1 MNYRKLLSLI
11 LLVASLFTADV
22 NAQARPR
29 PTRPRSTRTP
39 TTKPTARA
47 GNTAKVEFDLLY
59 DFSLQAIPSKLTF
72 VAIVPQTIPG
82 RQEILDTKYSTEP
95 ARIFKQHGNT
105 YAQFVFDK
113 PQEQFQLKIS
123 IEAKLSRY
131 DLATAKKAES
141 DFAKATPD
149 RKAPPQEPNLADFLK
164 QEPYIEKDDPQIK
177 QIAETINAPTEI
189 ETARKI
195 YDFVTDRLTYVVRT
209 EEYGAVKTLREKR
222 GGCTE
227 YADLF
232 VALCR
237 AKNIPA
243 RVVKGYATEYVSIP
257 QHAWAEAYLKDYG
270 WVPFDLIYGDVDEE
284 HIREKRFEKLKPI
297 YIYLTH
303 TRNDPILAQA
313 ITVEGF
319 LVGDVQLQDSIV
331 FK

>member
-1 MNYRKLLSLI
+1 MLGAL
-11 LLVASLFTADV
+11 LFTSDIA
-22 NAQARPR
+22 AQTRSR
-29 PTRPRSTRTP
+29 PTRPRSERKSP
-39 TTKPTARA
+39 TKPTAKT
-47 GNTAKVEFDLLY
+47 GSTDKVEFDLLY

-82 RQEILDTKYSTEP
+82 RQEILDTEYSTEP
-95 ARIFKQHGNT
+95 ERIFKQHGNT

-113 PQEQFQLKIS
+113 PAEQFQLKIRV
-123 IEAKLSRY
+123 EAKLSRY
-131 DLATAKKAES
+131 DMDTAKKAE
-141 DFAKATPD
+141 
-149 RKAPPQEPNLADFLK
+149 KAPPQEPNLADFLK
-164 QEPYIEKDDPQIK
+164 KEPYIEKDDPQIK

-189 ETARKI
+189 DTVKKI
-195 YDFVTDRLTYVVRT
+195 YDFVTDRLTYVVRN
-209 EEYGAVKTLREKR
+209 EESGAVKTLREKR

-237 AKNIPA
+237 AKNFPA
-243 RVVKGYATEYVSIP
+243 RVVKGYATEYVSVP
-257 QHAWAEAYLKDYG
+257 QHAWAEVYFKDYG
-270 WVPFDLIYGDVDEE
+270 WVPFDLTYGDVDEE
-284 HIREKRFEKLKPI
+284 RIRARRFEKLKPI

-319 LVGDVQLQDSIV
+319 WVGDVQLHDSIV